1 MENLTG
7 LKAPGSYEALD
18 LFPAEILQAAK
29 EGKEAVVLS
38 NTEHNNPEL
47 DFIGGDGLPNT
58 VKLLDISGEVL
69 TRTHDS
75 FPLGAPLLNKI
86 FNAYD
91 AAQPLIMKNKELA
104 RIMERAQALSMEI
117 FNTVVTENPDS
128 DPLAQQRIKEK
139 INAQIM
145 EIQEKLAP
153 VQIQASKIRIALTRK
168 AQEETLEQLKD
179 DLPALIDAIRLDIG
193 IFAYRQLVFQQEDNF
208 YDTPPDGRPLESAAF
223 AKKRLEQYSF
233 TSIRQQLQQNL
244 IAAYG
249 GIGIY
254 WNYIKENDRA
264 SWQELKDYRDAVLR
278 IASTLSPER
287 EKNRRAWEKLLI
299 ERGTEKP
306 TEQVGQL
313 TPIYD
318 RVSPFDKVTQKLF
331 QGAIEVGKNVGV
343 KTGTDRKTGKSLRAH
358 TKIKAP
364 ANTAPLDA
372 FDRAVNAACYSL
384 YKAGNNIQSF
394 AGIARAMT
402 GKGPEYNPSSNLT
415 KEIQQSCLKQMG
427 TIVSIDTTE
436 EMAYYKNLKA
446 TYARQLF
453 TADMVMAEYDN
464 DEKAGA
470 IRFFRI
476 PLNAEY
482 ADDKSHIEKTDLK
495 LLDTGMPQ
503 TTENIMLQEILLD
516 RILVIK
522 RTARGMM
529 KDKNYI
535 DYESVI
541 NELMEQLERRAAF
554 DEKNK
559 NKAPAKNATRVRSIK
574 KKRIKEKIPQF
585 LDAWKGRLFSS
596 YKEIIKNDKR
606 KTVIGAR
613 IQRLTSDDETD

>member
-1 MENLTG
+1 M
-7 LKAPGSYEALD
+7 
-18 LFPAEILQAAK
+18 
-29 EGKEAVVLS
+29 S

-69 TRTHDS
+69 TRTRES

-86 FNAYD
+86 FNAYE
-91 AAQPLIMKNKELA
+91 AAQPLIMQDKELA
-104 RIMERAQALSMEI
+104 RVMEQAQALSMEI
-117 FNTVVTENPDS
+117 FNTVVTENPNS

-168 AQEETLEQLKD
+168 VQEETLEQLKD

-223 AKKRLEQYSF
+223 AKKRLDQWSF
-233 TSIRQQLQQNL
+233 TSIRQQLQQNP

-264 SWQELKDYRDAVLR
+264 SWQELKEYRDAVLR
-278 IASTLSPER
+278 IAATLSPER
-287 EKNRRAWEKLLI
+287 EKNRRAWEKLLV

-343 KTGTDRKTGKSLRAH
+343 KTGTDRKAGKSLRAH

-522 RTARGMM
+522 RTPRGMM

-535 DYESVI
+535 DYESVA
-541 NELMEQLERRAAF
+541 NELLEQLERRAAF

-559 NKAPAKNATRVRSIK
+559 DKAPTKDPANGQRVRKSRIK
-574 KKRIKEKIPQF
+574 KKIPQF
-585 LDAWKGRLFSS
+585 LDAWKGHLFKK
-596 YKEIIKNDKR
+596 YDEVTKNDKR

-613 IQRLTSDDETD
+613 IQRLTNASETD